1 RLLLNTGELSFTSKT
16 FTVSW
21 TVPVLAGF
29 APSIADKVRS
39 ITDCFSRSS
48 VFCNTSSALTLW
60 SPASCTSNEKYS
72 FGLN

>member
-1 RLLLNTGELSFTSKT
+1 LSFTSKT
-16 FTVSW
+16 IIFSC

-48 VFCNTSSALTLW
+48 VFCNTSSAV
-60 SPASCTSNEKYS
+60 
-72 FGLN
+72 